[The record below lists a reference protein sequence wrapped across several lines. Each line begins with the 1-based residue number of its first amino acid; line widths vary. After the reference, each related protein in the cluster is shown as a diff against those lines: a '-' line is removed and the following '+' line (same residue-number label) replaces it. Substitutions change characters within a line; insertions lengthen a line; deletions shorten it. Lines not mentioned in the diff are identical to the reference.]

1 MAAGKEVGRLSI
13 KVTPDLDG
21 FYRELKQAVEAAE
34 RMKAKIPV
42 EPDMGNFRQEV
53 RAGIA
58 NLPEAKVKVNADV
71 SQLSKL
77 RARLATSGGGFG
89 GGGGG
94 GLGGFADTLALV
106 AAVAVIAAPALAL
119 ISGALVSLPAIV
131 ASVAT
136 PIGVI
141 ALGLDGIK
149 KAAEQLAKPLE
160 DLKTNISG
168 VFEARLTPVFGQ
180 LGTLFPMLN
189 RSLPSVANGI
199 ADMAQGFTDAVT
211 SLPGMV
217 RIENTIG
224 NIGKFLTNLK
234 PGVDGFTQGLL
245 GLAEGVTNRFP
256 QLGDF
261 ISNAGKSFSDW
272 VNEVAGNGKLDSAI
286 TNFGSTLKE
295 LGGIIVDLAKQGFE
309 WLADPEFGDKMTN
322 FAKNLRQVVN
332 DILPDL
338 ESLFSGFAA
347 LIDTLVKAY
356 DKLKGRGENLDGPD
370 RVKPET
376 IGPEFDGVR
385 ILKDNPIS
393 RAWNES
399 KESFLAMSEVIEK
412 QLATVF
418 TTIAAH
424 ATVAWNNIKNTASQ
438 AIMGITTAFSLLPG
452 FLSGTWNAITTSFST
467 VWLRITTA
475 AQAGARSVLTAIS
488 SSFSSIGSIISNA
501 FSVAVNAVR
510 DAFNQMVSAAV
521 EGAARVLAEI
531 QALPGKIA
539 AAAGN
544 FGSALVAAGKALM
557 DGLLSGIKAGL
568 ESVLSFASGIA
579 AKIAAVKGPLPKDR
593 KELIP
598 AGEALM
604 EGLGTGLEN
613 GLDPVLDRAKQM
625 AKQIFEAFKETFGT
639 APGAVAFNLG
649 GGTAALQSSLGDVQT
664 SLQST
669 LDTSQE
675 LNKSFAEP
683 IAGAADGSSLLSD
696 DMKQQIKDVQDQMDL
711 LELQRKQL
719 KVQKNEAGSKEDK
732 AAIQEQINAL
742 QAEKDKLAYQKDQ
755 LKIQQKQTGELGE
768 QKTLA
773 QFFGEQIASTWQQG
787 TDAVAG
793 FARANL
799 DQAMGD
805 LGIGGGALTNG
816 LNAALDWGTQA
827 VGNIMNI
834 QVNSVDDAIAVKNN
848 EVAKQALTYTRR

>member
-21 FYRELKQAVEAAE
+21 FYRELKRAIESAE
-34 RMKAKIPV
+34 KMKVHIPV
-42 EPDMGNFRQEV
+42 EPDMGNFRSEV
-53 RAGIA
+53 AAKTKGMS
-58 NLPEAKVKVNADV
+58 AKVKVDADV
-71 SQLSKL
+71 DVDKGFFRRISEGISKIPGPSFGSGINP
-77 RARLATSGGGFG
+77 AGYAAIFAGITVLAAPLIGLLTSALLTLP
-89 GGGGG
+89 
-94 GLGGFADTLALV
+94 GLIS
-106 AAVAVIAAPALAL
+106 AVAVPIGALAL
-119 ISGALVSLPAIV
+119 GID
-131 ASVAT
+131 
-136 PIGVI
+136 
-141 ALGLDGIK
+141 GLK
-149 KAAEQLAKPLE
+149 KAAERLQEP
-160 DLKTNISG
+160 
-168 VFEARLTPVFGQ
+168 FEALKASMSAAVEQQFGPVFDQ
-180 LGTLFPMLN
+180 LGKAFPMLAAN
-189 RSLPSVANGI
+189 LPKVTQGM
-199 ADMAQGFTDAVT
+199 ADFAKSFTDTIT
-211 SLPGMV
+211 SEAGMAK
-217 RIENTIG
+217 IEGIIS
-224 NIGKFLTNLK
+224 NIG
-234 PGVDGFTQGLL
+234 
-245 GLAEGVTNRFP
+245 
-256 QLGDF
+256 
-261 ISNAGKSFSDW
+261 
-272 VNEVAGNGKLDSAI
+272 
-286 TNFGSTLKE
+286 
-295 LGGIIVDLAKQGFE
+295 
-309 WLADPEFGDKMTN
+309 
-322 FAKNLRQVVN
+322 
-332 DILPDL
+332 
-338 ESLFSGFAA
+338 AA
-347 LIDTLVKAY
+347 
-356 DKLKGRGENLDGPD
+356 
-370 RVKPET
+370 
-376 IGPEFDGVR
+376 
-385 ILKDNPIS
+385 IS
-393 RAWNES
+393 RAAPGIGSFTDGLLTLAEKFTS
-399 KESFLAMSEVIEK
+399 KLPNVADWFNQTGESFRNWINKLNEDGTLDKAFDGLGASLKTLLEGVGGILESGLDFFKDPKNIEDFNEGLKSIGDSLQSIVNLSNTLNGMGDLFKGLLPNFDGSALTDDLFAPFTSEDAGWRDMFAKLQIGWEGVKMKASEVWSSVQTSAATAMSSV
-412 QLATVF
+412 AA
-418 TTIAAH
+418 TIA
-424 ATVAWNNIKNTASQ
+424 TLPSTLSNVWNS
-438 AIMGITTAFSLLPG
+438 
-452 FLSGTWNAITTSFST
+452 ITTSVSA
-467 VWLRITTA
+467 VWSQIVA
-475 AQAGARSVLTAIS
+475 GVSAGARQVLSAVGNA
-488 SSFSSIGSIISNA
+488 FSSVGSVISNA

-521 EGAARVLAEI
+521 EGASRVLAEI

-669 LDTSQE
+669 LDTSKE

-696 DMKQQIKDVQDQMDL
+696 DMKQQIKDVQDRMAL

-732 AAIQEQINAL
+732 AAIQDKIDAL

-755 LKIQQKQTGELGE
+755 LKIQQKQTGQMGE

-773 QFFGEQIASTWQQG
+773 QFLGEQFASTWQQG

-799 DQAMGD
+799 DQAMSD
-805 LGIGGGALTNG
+805 LGIGGGAITNG
-816 LNAALDWGTQA
+816 LNAGLDWGVQA
-827 VGNIMNI
+827 LGNVMNI

>member
-21 FYRELKQAVEAAE
+21 FYRELKRAIESAE
-34 RMKAKIPV
+34 RMKVHIPV

-53 RAGIA
+53 AAATR
-58 NLPEAKVKVNADV
+58 NLPDAKVKVDV
-71 SQLSKL
+71 DRSTLDRVGESL
-77 RARLATSGGGFG
+77 RNFKFPDIPSVGGVPGAGVAAIAVVGIAAVAPLLGLLTSALLTLP
-89 GGGGG
+89 
-94 GLGGFADTLALV
+94 GLI
-106 AAVAVIAAPALAL
+106 AAVAVPV
-119 ISGALVSLPAIV
+119 GAL
-131 ASVAT
+131 
-136 PIGVI
+136 
-141 ALGLDGIK
+141 ALGLDGL
-149 KAAEQLAKPLE
+149 KAAAGRLAPAFD
-160 DLKTNISG
+160 DLKASMSG
-168 VFEARLTPVFGQ
+168 AVEQQFTPVFDQ
-180 LGTLFPMLN
+180 LGKILPTLKA
-189 RSLPSVANGI
+189 SLPAVTQGMADVAKSFADTITSASGI
-199 ADMAQGFTDAVT
+199 EKIQGTIANIGTAISRAAPGISSFTD
-211 SLPGMV
+211 
-217 RIENTIG
+217 
-224 NIGKFLTNLK
+224 
-234 PGVDGFTQGLL
+234 GLL
-245 GLAEGVTNRFP
+245 TLAE
-256 QLGDF
+256 
-261 ISNAGKSFSDW
+261 KFSEKLPNVADW
-272 VNEVAGNGKLDSAI
+272 FNDTGEAFRNWINKLNEEGTLDKA
-286 TNFGSTLKE
+286 FEGLGSTLKTLLE
-295 LGGIIVDLAKQGFE
+295 GLGGLASEGFKFMEDPSKLEDFNNGLKNIATTLKNIV
-309 WLADPEFGDKMTN
+309 
-322 FAKNLRQVVN
+322 
-332 DILPDL
+332 
-338 ESLFSGFAA
+338 
-347 LIDTLVKAY
+347 TLSNQLNNSK
-356 DKLKGRGENLDGPD
+356 
-370 RVKPET
+370 
-376 IGPEFDGVR
+376 
-385 ILKDNPIS
+385 
-393 RAWNES
+393 AWNNALPTADTS
-399 KESFLAMSEVIEK
+399 SVGSFLKSIFDDIKQPFVSENAPWRDMWADLQTSAQSAWASVQTSAASAMASV
-412 QLATVF
+412 AA
-418 TTIAAH
+418 TIAALPS
-424 ATVAWNNIKNTASQ
+424 TLSNVWNS
-438 AIMGITTAFSLLPG
+438 
-452 FLSGTWNAITTSFST
+452 ITTSVSA
-467 VWLRITTA
+467 VWSQIVA
-475 AQAGARSVLTAIS
+475 GVSAGARQVLSAVGNA
-488 SSFSSIGSIISNA
+488 FSSVGSVISNA

-521 EGAARVLAEI
+521 EGASRVLAEI

-669 LDTSQE
+669 LDTSKE

-683 IAGAADGSSLLSD
+683 IAGAADGSSLLSG
-696 DMKQQIKDVQDQMDL
+696 DMKQQIKDVQDQMAL

-719 KVQKNEAGSKEDK
+719 KVQKNEAGSKDEK
-732 AAIQEQINAL
+732 AAIQARIDAL
-742 QAEKDKLAYQKDQ
+742 QADKDKLAYQKDQ

-773 QFFGEQIASTWQQG
+773 QFLGEQFASTWQQG

-805 LGIGGGALTNG
+805 LGIGGGAITNG
-816 LNAALDWGTQA
+816 LNAGLDWGVQA
-827 VGNIMNI
+827 LGNVMNI

-848 EVAKQALTYTRR
+848 EVNKQALTYTRR